1 MVQNRRTSVQKI
13 HTLVQQTAYRL
24 VRTRVPDRP
33 DHPKCLYTQQLAI
46 FKPRLSYFRLLKAQL
61 NRSCL
66 NLICYILWYASNKK
80 CTERFE
86 PWYKKLYRCSTT
98 QTTVHG
104 TVHFVQ
110 VRVPL
115 YRHLIYDIGL
125 SKRANRRSRFEF
137 VFASISKF
145 AVVNLQLGVSRM
157 LRMTLA
163 GI

>member
-1 MVQNRRTSVQKI
+1 MIRRTMVQNRRTSVQKI
-13 HTLVQQTAYRL
+13 QTFVQQTAYQL

-86 PWYKKLYRCSTT
+86 PLYKKVVPLFNDANNGTRYCTFCTGTR
-98 QTTVHG
+98 TTVRQ
-104 TVHFVQ
+104 VHTKV
-110 VRVPL
+110 
-115 YRHLIYDIGL
+115 HLE
-125 SKRANRRSRFEF
+125 RR
-137 VFASISKF
+137 KYK
-145 AVVNLQLGVSRM
+145 VS
-157 LRMTLA
+157 
-163 GI
+163 

>member
-1 MVQNRRTSVQKI
+1 MYLGTIRRTTVVQNRRTSVQKI
-13 HTLVQQTAYRL
+13 HTLVQQTAYQL
-24 VRTRVPDRP
+24 VRTIVPDRP

-86 PWYKKLYRCSTT
+86 PLYKKVVPTT

-110 VRVPL
+110 VRVP
-115 YRHLIYDIGL
+115 RYD
-125 SKRANRRSRFEF
+125 
-137 VFASISKF
+137 KF
-145 AVVNLQLGVSRM
+145 IPQYIWNGGSTMVRVAESQRQF
-157 LRMTLA
+157 T
-163 GI
+163 

>member
-1 MVQNRRTSVQKI
+1 MYLGTFRRTVVQNCRTSVQKI

-86 PWYKKLYRCSTT
+86 PLYKKVVPLFNDANNGTRYRTFCTGT
-98 QTTVHG
+98 RTAVRQVYTTVH
-104 TVHFVQ
+104 
-110 VRVPL
+110 L
-115 YRHLIYDIGL
+115 E
-125 SKRANRRSRFEF
+125 RRKNFF
-137 VFASISKF
+137 
-145 AVVNLQLGVSRM
+145 
-157 LRMTLA
+157 
-163 GI
+163 